1 MDYKFCLLN
10 ISWLMDS
17 NVQPCMA
24 FEEWKKE
31 EVEFCLCIV
40 WERPLETAPD
50 GRLHNFRAV
59 TQICR
64 KRCYCLGDV
73 FTLETAETCV
83 RLLFSNSSFFFFLI
97 FWLVL
102 EACGLFVLQAGI
114 EPQAL
119 QWKHRVLTI
128 GLPGKPLV
136 WEAFESLQYNLLI
149 VFFVV

>member
-50 GRLHNFRAV
+50 GRLHW
-59 TQICR
+59 
-64 KRCYCLGDV
+64 
-73 FTLETAETCV
+73 
-83 RLLFSNSSFFFFLI
+83 RLLRPVWGFCFQILLFFFFNFLTGSRGMWVICSPSRDWTSGLAMEAQSLNHWPAREAPCVRGFWKLAVQFVNCILCSLNLYNSLHRHKI
-97 FWLVL
+97 F
-102 EACGLFVLQAGI
+102 CMC
-114 EPQAL
+114 
-119 QWKHRVLTI
+119 
-128 GLPGKPLV
+128 
-136 WEAFESLQYNLLI
+136 SLLRLC
-149 VFFVV
+149 